1 MKERDPDAKEKPLCG
16 SPRQSHVPQRDLPE
30 RREAGFP
37 KHWGC
42 KEACHRIPCGVQRIL
57 QEAAY
62 GEGAGIQHVLGSEVS
77 LIDQGYAEA

>member
-42 KEACHRIPCGVQRIL
+42 KEACH
-57 QEAAY
+57 
-62 GEGAGIQHVLGSEVS
+62 
-77 LIDQGYAEA
+77 